1 MMEDIRLTY
10 IKDVLCDNNI
20 EVEIKDGKYYITGI
34 LDAKNQ
40 EKLTYFYGILRIE
53 RESTIKN
60 KLKHFLLEESFRVNI
75 SIINKPSPY
84 IVASKPS
91 DYYGKFKLPY
101 ETIFV
106 NTYNI

>member
-20 EVEIKDGKYYITGI
+20 EVEIKDGKYYITGVY
-34 LDAKNQ
+34 DAKNK
-40 EKLTYFYGILRIE
+40 EKLTYFYEMIRL
-53 RESTIKN
+53 ESGLTIRN
-60 KLKHFLLEESFRVNI
+60 KLKHFLLEGSFEVEI
-75 SIINKPSPY
+75 LIINQPSPY

-101 ETIFV
+101 ETILV